1 MNIRKVFLYIALV
14 FILIS
19 LWKSWQ
25 TDSSKR
31 KLLDKQ
37 KATELQKNKPEKV
50 EGVGAIP
57 IIRANNKVRA
67 NQESQNVSKNK
78 EEKLIHVKTD
88 VLSVNINTLGGNL
101 VDGWLLKYPASLKD
115 KNVPIQILNN
125 KNSGFLGIQKIL
137 KYEVLKSN
145 TLKKGHT

>member
-88 VLSVNINTLGGNL
+88 VLSVNINTLGEIL
-101 VDGWLLKYPASLKD
+101 LMDGC
-115 KNVPIQILNN
+115 
-125 KNSGFLGIQKIL
+125 
-137 KYEVLKSN
+137 
-145 TLKKGHT
+145 

>member
-67 NQESQNVSKNK
+67 SIPRFFHKILSKNK
-78 EEKLIHVKTD
+78 EEKLIHCKKED
-88 VLSVNINTLGGNL
+88 VLKYYVNINTLGMEM
-101 VDGWLLKYPASLKD
+101 KYPA
-115 KNVPIQILNN
+115 
-125 KNSGFLGIQKIL
+125 
-137 KYEVLKSN
+137 
-145 TLKKGHT
+145 